1 MSLSCGDPAELEE
14 ILGYRFNDSGLLT
27 RALTHSSL
35 KNSGN
40 DASYERLEFL
50 GDRVLGLIIA
60 ELLIDE
66 FPDSAE
72 GKLAPRLASLVS
84 GRTLADVARNLGL
97 AKFILMTDGEAAA
110 GTNERDS
117 VLADCCEAIIGSVYR
132 DGGLDAATTLVR
144 RYWIPLLVEVEPRV
158 SKSELQEWVQGR
170 GLPLPRYTV
179 VDRQGPA
186 HAPEFTIEL
195 KIATEDPILATGT
208 SKQAAE
214 QAAAAEMLALV
225 QAKP

>member
-1 MSLSCGDPAELEE
+1 MSVSGCDPAELEE

-158 SKSELQEWVQGR
+158 SKTELQEWVQGR

-225 QAKP
+225 QKKS

>member
-1 MSLSCGDPAELEE
+1 MSLSGGDPAELEE
-14 ILGYRFNDSGLLT
+14 ILGYRFTDSGLLT

-84 GRTLADVARNLGL
+84 GWTLADVARNLGL

-225 QAKP
+225 QKKS

>member
-1 MSLSCGDPAELEE
+1 MSLSGGDPAELEK

-84 GRTLADVARNLGL
+84 GRTLAEVARNLGL

-214 QAAAAEMLALV
+214 QAAAAEMLARV
-225 QAKP
+225 QKKS

>member
-84 GRTLADVARNLGL
+84 GRTLANVARNLGL

-214 QAAAAEMLALV
+214 QAAAAKMLTLV
-225 QAKP
+225 QKKS

>member
-1 MSLSCGDPAELEE
+1 MSLSCGDPAELED

-66 FPDSAE
+66 FPDSSE

-84 GRTLADVARNLGL
+84 GRTLANVARNLGL

-110 GTNERDS
+110 GTNKRDS

-214 QAAAAEMLALV
+214 QAAAAKMLTLV
-225 QAKP
+225 QKKS

>member
-1 MSLSCGDPAELEE
+1 MFLSGGDPAELEE

-84 GRTLADVARNLGL
+84 GWTLADVARNLGL

-225 QAKP
+225 QKKS

>member
-1 MSLSCGDPAELEE
+1 MSLSGVDPAELEE

-225 QAKP
+225 QKKS

>member
-1 MSLSCGDPAELEE
+1 MSVSGGDPAELEE

-144 RYWIPLLVEVEPRV
+144 RYWTPLLVEVEPRV
-158 SKSELQEWVQGR
+158 FKTELQEWVQGR

-208 SKQAAE
+208 SKQDAE

-225 QAKP
+225 QKKS

>member
-132 DGGLDAATTLVR
+132 DGGLNAATTLVR

-158 SKSELQEWVQGR
+158 SKTELQEWVQGR

-179 VDRQGPA
+179 VDQQGPA
-186 HAPEFTIEL
+186 HAPAFTIEL
-195 KIATEDPILATGT
+195 KISTEDPILATGT

-214 QAAAAEMLALV
+214 QAAAAEMLARV
-225 QAKP
+225 QKKS

>member
-1 MSLSCGDPAELEE
+1 MSVSGGDPAELEE

-132 DGGLDAATTLVR
+132 DGGLNAATTLVR

-158 SKSELQEWVQGR
+158 SKTELQEWVQGR

-179 VDRQGPA
+179 VDQQGPA
-186 HAPEFTIEL
+186 HAPAFTIEL
-195 KIATEDPILATGT
+195 KISTEDPILATGT

-214 QAAAAEMLALV
+214 QAAAAEMLARV
-225 QAKP
+225 QKKS

>member
-225 QAKP
+225 QKKS

>member
-1 MSLSCGDPAELEE
+1 MSLSGVDPAELEE

-84 GRTLADVARNLGL
+84 GRTLAEVARNLGL
-97 AKFILMTDGEAAA
+97 AKFILMADGEAAA

-195 KIATEDPILATGT
+195 KIATEDPVLATGT

-214 QAAAAEMLALV
+214 QAAAAEMLARV
-225 QAKP
+225 QKKS

>member
-1 MSLSCGDPAELEE
+1 MSVSGCDPAELEE

-84 GRTLADVARNLGL
+84 GRTLANVARNLGL

-214 QAAAAEMLALV
+214 QAAAAEMLAV
-225 QAKP
+225 VRKKS

>member
-1 MSLSCGDPAELEE
+1 MSVLGGDPAELEE
-14 ILGYRFNDSGLLT
+14 ILDYRFNDSGLLT

-132 DGGLDAATTLVR
+132 DGGLNAATTLVR

-158 SKSELQEWVQGR
+158 SKTELQEWVQGR
-170 GLPLPRYTV
+170 GLPLPKYTV

-225 QAKP
+225 QKKS

>member
-1 MSLSCGDPAELEE
+1 MSVSGGDPAELEE

-132 DGGLDAATTLVR
+132 DGGLNAATTLVR

-158 SKSELQEWVQGR
+158 SKTELQEWVQGR

-179 VDRQGPA
+179 VDQQGPA

-225 QAKP
+225 QKKS

>member
-1 MSLSCGDPAELEE
+1 MSVSGGDPAELEE
-14 ILGYRFNDSGLLT
+14 ILDYRFNDSGLLT

-132 DGGLDAATTLVR
+132 DGGLNAATTLVR

-158 SKSELQEWVQGR
+158 SKTELQEWVQGR
-170 GLPLPRYTV
+170 GLPLPKYTV

-225 QAKP
+225 QKKS

>member
-1 MSLSCGDPAELEE
+1 MSASGRDPAELEE
-14 ILGYRFNDSGLLT
+14 ILGYRFEDSSLLI

-35 KNSGN
+35 KKSSA
-40 DASYERLEFL
+40 DPSYERLEFL

-60 ELLIDE
+60 ELLIEE

-72 GKLAPRLASLVS
+72 GKLAPRLAALVS
-84 GRTLADVARNLGL
+84 GRTLADVAQTLGL
-97 AKFILMTDGEAAA
+97 GDFIRMTDGEAAA
-110 GTNERDS
+110 GTNARAS
-117 VLADCCEAIIGSVYR
+117 VLADCCEAVIGAVYR
-132 DGGLDAATTLVR
+132 DGGLEAAKTLVR
-144 RYWIPLLVEVEPRV
+144 RFWEPLLADVEPRV
-158 SKSELQEWVQGR
+158 AKTELQEWAQGR

-195 KIATEDPILATGT
+195 EIAERDPVRATGS

-214 QAAAAEMLALV
+214 QAAASKMLTLV
-225 QAKP
+225 QENS

>member
-1 MSLSCGDPAELEE
+1 MSLSGVDPAELEE

-97 AKFILMTDGEAAA
+97 AKFILMTNGEAAA

-214 QAAAAEMLALV
+214 QAAAAEMLAV
-225 QAKP
+225 VRKKS

>member
-1 MSLSCGDPAELEE
+1 MSVSGCDPAELEE

-60 ELLIDE
+60 ELLMDE

-132 DGGLDAATTLVR
+132 DGGLDAATMLVR

-158 SKSELQEWVQGR
+158 SKTELQEWVQGR

-214 QAAAAEMLALV
+214 QAAAAEMLAVV
-225 QAKP
+225 QKKS

>member
-1 MSLSCGDPAELEE
+1 MSVSGGDPAELEE
-14 ILGYRFNDSGLLT
+14 ILGYRFNDRGLLT

-66 FPDSAE
+66 FPESAE

-195 KIATEDPILATGT
+195 KISTEDPILATGS

-225 QAKP
+225 QKKS

>member
-1 MSLSCGDPAELEE
+1 MSLSGGDPAELEE

-225 QAKP
+225 QKKS

>member
-1 MSLSCGDPAELEE
+1 MSVSGGDPAELEE

-84 GRTLADVARNLGL
+84 GRTLANVARNLGL

-158 SKSELQEWVQGR
+158 SKTELQEWVQGR

-214 QAAAAEMLALV
+214 QAAAAEMLAV
-225 QAKP
+225 VRKKS